1 MTVTA
6 WFSVV
11 NTVFASIA
19 FLVWCVAVWTE
30 DQDKLDDDKI
40 VIIDDIEEEGD
51 EDEREEKHL
60 YVRPDLRTSGNLL
73 NYRDYC
79 CYVKNSVGHGV
90 MGSYDINKAN
100 QIDEDNKKAVDIIGA
115 DHATHV
121 DEDNKKAVDDTG
133 ADQTSSPRPSTT
145 PFQWPQQ
152 EAVVESVILAQ
163 AKTRHI
169 LSTEVMERIKELGL
183 SRTRTMAGEM
193 GGRLG
198 EKARLAG
205 KMLGKKEVRMG
216 WDVFLAKERPGLEGL
231 ATMTIRGKK
240 NKKQKEKH
248 FQNSTRY
255 LNNTFNIY
263 SIRNQ

>member
-90 MGSYDINKAN
+90 MDSYDINKAK
-100 QIDEDNKKAVDIIGA
+100 QI
-115 DHATHV
+115 